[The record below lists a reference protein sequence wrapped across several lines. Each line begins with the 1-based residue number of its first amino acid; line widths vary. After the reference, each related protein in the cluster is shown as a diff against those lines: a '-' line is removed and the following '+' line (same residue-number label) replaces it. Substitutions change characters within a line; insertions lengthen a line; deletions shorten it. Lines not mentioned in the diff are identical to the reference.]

1 MKNGTI
7 KLISALLALVCVLGA
22 LSACKKN
29 TPVVSGLG
37 VIHEPEFGGVYI
49 KITIDDFNA
58 KGFEYGDSVKVEFS
72 NGCVLD
78 DLPYYNGYYTLTGSP
93 LLIAYPGYDYV
104 KAAINNGDDLWVV
117 AGLKE
122 TDTVSVT
129 LCESG
134 KYAAIQNARNISYLD
149 ERERFPSDEVFANF
163 RNITVGNIKPGVV
176 YRSASPCD
184 NQHNRATYTDALM
197 RAAGVSCILDLADSD
212 EKIQK
217 YISTDGFSCEYF
229 MTVYE
234 NAGVIPLAL
243 NMNYSSAEFK
253 AKVADGLVRMTGKD
267 GPYLIHCTEGKDRTG
282 FVCLLIEALCGAGY
296 DEIVDDYMI
305 TYDNYYQITKEKD
318 KERYDVIVESVLDP
332 MIAAVAGEGVD
343 IKTADLSA
351 CAVDFLKDAGMSE
364 AQIDALKA
372 KLTE

>member
-29 TPVVSGLG
+29 TPAVSGLG

-58 KGFEYGDSVKVEFS
+58 KGLEYGDSVKVEFS

-253 AKVADGLVRMTGKD
+253 AR
-267 GPYLIHCTEGKDRTG
+267 
-282 FVCLLIEALCGAGY
+282 
-296 DEIVDDYMI
+296 
-305 TYDNYYQITKEKD
+305 
-318 KERYDVIVESVLDP
+318 
-332 MIAAVAGEGVD
+332 
-343 IKTADLSA
+343 
-351 CAVDFLKDAGMSE
+351 
-364 AQIDALKA
+364 
-372 KLTE
+372 

>member
-122 TDTVSVT
+122 TDTASVT
-129 LCESG
+129 LSESG

>member
-1 MKNGTI
+1 MKNKALKITA
-7 KLISALLALVCVLGA
+7 ALLALLCVLGA
-22 LSACKKN
+22 LSACRKK
-29 TPVVSGLG
+29 TPAVSGLG

-58 KGFEYGDSVKVEFS
+58 KGFEYGDSVKLEFS
-72 NGCVLD
+72 NGYVLD

-104 KAAINNGDDLWVV
+104 KAAINNSDDLWVV
-117 AGLKE
+117 AGLKD
-122 TDTVSVT
+122 TDTASVT

-134 KYAAIQNARNISYLD
+134 KYAAIQNARNISYYD
-149 ERERFPSDEVFANF
+149 ERERFESDEVFANF

-184 NQHNRATYTDALM
+184 NQHNRATYTDALT
-197 RAAGVSCILDLADSD
+197 RQAGVRCILDLADSD

-217 YISTDGFSCEYF
+217 YIGSDGFACNNFLAIY
-229 MTVYE
+229 
-234 NAGVIPLAL
+234 NDGGVIPLAL

-253 AKVADGLVRMTGKD
+253 AKVADGLVKMTGKD

-282 FVCLLIEALCGAGY
+282 FVCLLIEAVCGAGY

-351 CAVDFLKDAGMSE
+351 CAVNFLKDAGMSE

>member
-29 TPVVSGLG
+29 TPAVSGLG

-267 GPYLIHCTEGKDRTG
+267 GPYLIQCTEGKDRTG

-296 DEIVDDYMI
+296 GEIVDDYMI